1 MISLDDL
8 RFVEALH
15 RTGSM
20 SAAARA
26 LNVTPPAIS
35 MRLKKL
41 EAELGVHLVIRSSRH
56 IRFTGEGEK
65 LALESQALIARVDAL
80 PGMMRADS
88 GALTGSL
95 RIVAP
100 FGFGRAF
107 IAPAMARFAQ
117 AHPALQLD
125 LALSENPWRAAK
137 DADIVIH
144 IGELRDSS
152 WVAHLIARN
161 ERWVCASP
169 AYLAARGMP
178 TDPRQLLEHACLCIQ
193 ENEEDVSLWRYRK
206 RSRSKGKTGK
216 LQSVRIS
223 PMLKSNDGEVV
234 RQWAIAGLGCVLR
247 SEWDAAPSIKR
258 GELKR
263 ILTGFEFEPANVM
276 ALVSERR
283 GISARVNHFI
293 HDLKMQFAPRPP
305 WRHHRPMA
313 R

>member
-41 EAELGVHLVIRSSRH
+41 EAELGVNLVIRNSRH
-56 IRFTGEGEK
+56 TRFTGEGER
-65 LALESQALIARVDAL
+65 LVLEAQTLIARVDAL
-80 PGMMRADS
+80 PGIMRADS
-88 GALTGSL
+88 GVLTGSL

-107 IAPAMARFAQ
+107 VAPIIAQFSRE
-117 AHPALQLD
+117 HPELHLD
-125 LALSENPWRAAK
+125 LALSENPWRATR
-137 DADIVIH
+137 DADVVIH

-169 AYLAARGMP
+169 KYLAARGLP
-178 TDPRQLLEHACLCIQ
+178 TDPRQLLQHACLSVQ

-206 RSRSKGKTGK
+206 KSRGHGKAGK
-216 LQSVRIS
+216 LQSIRIA
-223 PMLKSNDGEVV
+223 PLLKSNDGEVV
-234 RQWAIAGLGCVLR
+234 RNWATTGLGCVLR
-247 SEWDAAPSIKR
+247 SEWDAAPAIKR

-263 ILTGFEFEPANVM
+263 ILTAWEFEPANVM
-276 ALVSERR
+276 ALVSARR
-283 GISARVNHFI
+283 GISTRVNRFI
-293 HDLKMQFAPRPP
+293 QYLKMQFSPKPP
-305 WRHHRPMA
+305 WR
-313 R
+313 

>member
-41 EAELGVHLVIRSSRH
+41 EAELGVIIVIRNSRH
-56 IRFTGEGEK
+56 VRFTSEGER
-65 LALESQALIARVDAL
+65 LVSEAEALISRVDAL
-80 PGMMRADS
+80 PGIMRADS
-88 GALTGSL
+88 GALIGSL

-107 IAPAMARFAQ
+107 IAPIIAEFSR
-117 AHPALQLD
+117 AHPALHLD
-125 LALSENPWRAAK
+125 LALSENPWRANK
-137 DADIVIH
+137 DADVVIH

-169 AYLAARGMP
+169 KYLDASGVP
-178 TDPRQLLEHACLCIQ
+178 TDPRQLLQHVCLSIQ
-193 ENEEDVSLWRYRK
+193 ENEEDVSLWRYRR
-206 RSRSKGKTGK
+206 RSHGRGKVAK
-216 LQSVRIS
+216 LQSIRIA
-223 PMLKSNDGEVV
+223 PVLKSNDGEVV
-234 RQWAIAGLGCVLR
+234 RNWAIMGLGCVLR
-247 SEWDAAPSIKR
+247 SEWDAAPSIER

-263 ILTGFEFEPANVM
+263 ILGGWEFEPANVM
-276 ALVSERR
+276 ALVSARR
-283 GISARVNHFI
+283 GISSRVNSFI
-293 HDLKMQFAPRPP
+293 THLKKQFSPKPP
-305 WRHHRPMA
+305 WR
-313 R
+313 

>member
-41 EAELGVHLVIRSSRH
+41 EAELGVNLVIRNSRH
-56 IRFTGEGEK
+56 VRFTSEGER
-65 LALESQALIARVDAL
+65 LVSEAQTLVSRVDAL
-80 PGMMRADS
+80 PGIMRADS

-107 IAPAMARFAQ
+107 IAPIIAEFSQ
-117 AHPALQLD
+117 AHPALHLD
-125 LALSENPWRAAK
+125 LALSENPWRANK
-137 DADIVIH
+137 DADVVIH

-169 AYLAARGMP
+169 KYLAAHGMP
-178 TDPRQLLEHACLCIQ
+178 TEPRQLLQHACLSIQ
-193 ENEEDVSLWRYRK
+193 ENEEDVCLWRYRK
-206 RSRSKGKTGK
+206 KSRGRGKPGK
-216 LQSVRIS
+216 LQSIRIA
-223 PMLKSNDGEVV
+223 PDLKSNDGEVV
-234 RQWAIAGLGCVLR
+234 RNWAITGLGCVLR
-247 SEWDAAPSIKR
+247 SEWDAAPSIER

-263 ILTGFEFEPANVM
+263 ILTGWEFEPAHVM
-276 ALVSERR
+276 ALVSARR
-283 GISARVNHFI
+283 GISTRVNAFI
-293 HDLKMQFAPRPP
+293 GHLKKQFSPKPP
-305 WRHHRPMA
+305 WR
-313 R
+313 

>member
-41 EAELGVHLVIRSSRH
+41 EAELGVIIVIRNSRH
-56 IRFTGEGEK
+56 VRFTSEGER
-65 LALESQALIARVDAL
+65 LVSEAQALISRVDAL
-80 PGMMRADS
+80 PGIMRADS

-107 IAPAMARFAQ
+107 IAPIIAEFAQ
-117 AHPALQLD
+117 AHPALHLD
-125 LALSENPWRAAK
+125 LALSENPWRANK
-137 DADIVIH
+137 DADVVIH

-169 AYLAARGMP
+169 KYLDANGVP
-178 TDPRQLLEHACLCIQ
+178 DDPRQLLQHACLSIQ

-206 RSRSKGKTGK
+206 ESRGRGKPGK
-216 LQSVRIS
+216 LQSIRIA
-223 PMLKSNDGEVV
+223 PVLKSNDGEVV
-234 RQWAIAGLGCVLR
+234 RNWAAMGLGCVLR
-247 SEWDAAPSIKR
+247 SEWDAAPSIER

-263 ILTGFEFEPANVM
+263 ILAGWEFEPANVM
-276 ALVSERR
+276 ALVSARR
-283 GISARVNHFI
+283 GISTRVNAFI
-293 HDLKMQFAPRPP
+293 GHLKRQFSPKPP
-305 WRHHRPMA
+305 WR
-313 R
+313 

>member
-41 EAELGVHLVIRSSRH
+41 EAELGVNLVIRNSRH
-56 IRFTGEGEK
+56 VRFTSEGER
-65 LALESQALIARVDAL
+65 LVSEAEALVSRVDAL
-80 PGMMRADS
+80 PGIMRADS
-88 GALTGSL
+88 GALTGNL

-107 IAPAMARFAQ
+107 IAPVIAEFAK
-117 AHPALQLD
+117 AHRALHLD
-125 LALSENPWRAAK
+125 LALSENPWRANK
-137 DADIVIH
+137 DADVVIH

-169 AYLAARGMP
+169 EYLAANGVP
-178 TDPRQLLEHACLCIQ
+178 SDPRQLLQHACLSIQ

-206 RSRSKGKTGK
+206 KSRGRGKPGK
-216 LQSVRIS
+216 LQSIRIA
-223 PMLKSNDGEVV
+223 PALKSNDGEVV
-234 RQWAIAGLGCVLR
+234 RNWAAMGLGCVLR
-247 SEWDAAPSIKR
+247 SEWDAAPSIGR

-263 ILTGFEFEPANVM
+263 ILSGWEFEPANVM
-276 ALVSERR
+276 ALVSARR
-283 GISARVNHFI
+283 GISGRVNAFI
-293 HDLKMQFAPRPP
+293 SYLKGRFSPRPP
-305 WRHHRPMA
+305 WR
-313 R
+313 

>member
-41 EAELGVHLVIRSSRH
+41 EAELGINLVVRNSRH
-56 IRFTGEGEK
+56 VRFTSEGER
-65 LALESQALIARVDAL
+65 LVSEAQALVARIDAV
-80 PGMMRADS
+80 PGIMRADS

-107 IAPAMARFAQ
+107 IAPIIAKFSQ
-117 AHPALQLD
+117 AHPALHLE
-125 LALSENPWRAAK
+125 LALSENPWRANR
-137 DADIVIH
+137 DADVVIH

-169 AYLAARGMP
+169 KYLAARGMP
-178 TDPRQLLEHACLCIQ
+178 TDPRQLLQHACLSIQ

-206 RSRSKGKTGK
+206 KPRGRGKAGK
-216 LQSVRIS
+216 LQSIRIS
-223 PMLKSNDGEVV
+223 PVLKSNDGEVV
-234 RQWAIAGLGCVLR
+234 RNWASMGLGCALR
-247 SEWDAAPSIKR
+247 SEWDAAPSIAR

-263 ILTGFEFEPANVM
+263 ILTGWEFEAANVM
-276 ALVSERR
+276 ALVSARR
-283 GISARVNHFI
+283 GISTRVNFFI
-293 HDLKMQFAPRPP
+293 AYLKTQFAPKPP
-305 WRHHRPMA
+305 WR
-313 R
+313 

>member
-41 EAELGVHLVIRSSRH
+41 EAELGVNLVIRNSRH
-56 IRFTGEGEK
+56 VRFTSEGER
-65 LALESQALIARVDAL
+65 LVSEAQALISRVDAL
-80 PGMMRADS
+80 PGIMRADS

-100 FGFGRAF
+100 FGFGRTFVAPI
-107 IAPAMARFAQ
+107 IATFSQ
-117 AHPALQLD
+117 THPALHLD
-125 LALSENPWRAAK
+125 LALSENPWRANK

-152 WVAHLIARN
+152 WVGHLIARN

-169 AYLAARGMP
+169 DYLAANGVP
-178 TDPRQLLEHACLCIQ
+178 SDPRELLHHACLSIQ

-206 RSRSKGKTGK
+206 KLRGRGKTAK
-216 LQSVRIS
+216 LQSIRIA
-223 PMLKSNDGEVV
+223 PDLKSNDGEVV
-234 RQWAIAGLGCVLR
+234 RNWATLGLGCVLR
-247 SEWDAAPSIKR
+247 SEWDAAPSIGR

-263 ILTGFEFEPANVM
+263 ILTGWEFEPANVM
-276 ALVSERR
+276 ALVSARR
-283 GISARVNHFI
+283 GISTRVNAFI
-293 HDLKMQFAPRPP
+293 SYLKTQFSPKPP
-305 WRHHRPMA
+305 WR
-313 R
+313 

>member
-1 MISLDDL
+1 MISVDDL

-41 EAELGVHLVIRSSRH
+41 EAELGINLVVRNSRH
-56 IRFTGEGEK
+56 TRFTSEGEK
-65 LALESQALIARVDAL
+65 LVSEAQALVTRIEAL
-80 PGMMRADS
+80 PGIMRADS

-107 IAPAMARFAQ
+107 IAPIIAKFSQ

-125 LALSENPWRAAK
+125 LALSENPWRANK
-137 DADIVIH
+137 DADVVIH

-169 AYLAARGMP
+169 KYLDAHGIP
-178 TDPRQLLEHACLCIQ
+178 TDPRQLLQHACLSIQ

-206 RSRSKGKTGK
+206 KSRGRGKAGK
-216 LQSVRIS
+216 LQSIRIS
-223 PMLKSNDGEVV
+223 PVLKSNDGEVV
-234 RQWAIAGLGCVLR
+234 RNWASMGLGCALR
-247 SEWDAAPSIKR
+247 SEWDAAPSVAR

-263 ILTGFEFEPANVM
+263 ILTGWEFEAANVM
-276 ALVSERR
+276 ALVSARR
-283 GISARVNHFI
+283 GISTRVNSFI
-293 HDLKMQFAPRPP
+293 ACLKTEFAPKPP
-305 WRHHRPMA
+305 WR
-313 R
+313 

>member
-41 EAELGVHLVIRSSRH
+41 EAELGVNLVIRNSRH
-56 IRFTGEGEK
+56 VRFTSEGER
-65 LALESQALIARVDAL
+65 LVSEAQALVIRVDAL
-80 PGMMRADS
+80 PGIMRADS

-107 IAPAMARFAQ
+107 IAPIIAEFSR
-117 AHPALQLD
+117 AHPALRLD
-125 LALSENPWRAAK
+125 LALSENPWQANK
-137 DADIVIH
+137 DADVVIH

-169 AYLAARGMP
+169 KYLAANGLP
-178 TDPRQLLEHACLCIQ
+178 TEPRQLLQHACLSIQ

-206 RSRSKGKTGK
+206 KSRGRGKPGK
-216 LQSVRIS
+216 LQSIRIA
-223 PMLKSNDGEVV
+223 PVLKSNDGEVV
-234 RQWAIAGLGCVLR
+234 RNWAITGLGCVLR
-247 SEWDAAPSIKR
+247 SEWDAAPSIER

-263 ILTGFEFEPANVM
+263 ILPGWEFEPANVM
-276 ALVSERR
+276 ALVSARR
-283 GISARVNHFI
+283 GISTRVNAFI
-293 HDLKMQFAPRPP
+293 GYLKRRFLPKPP
-305 WRHHRPMA
+305 WR
-313 R
+313 

>member
-26 LNVTPPAIS
+26 LNVTPPAMS

-41 EAELGVHLVIRSSRH
+41 EAELGINLVVRNSRH
-56 IRFTGEGEK
+56 TRFTSEGEK
-65 LALESQALIARVDAL
+65 LVAEAQALVTRIDAL
-80 PGMMRADS
+80 PDVMRADS

-107 IAPAMARFAQ
+107 IAPLIAKFSQ
-117 AHPALQLD
+117 SHPALHLD
-125 LALSENPWRAAK
+125 LALSENPWRANR
-137 DADIVIH
+137 DADVVIH

-169 AYLAARGMP
+169 KYLDTHGVPA
-178 TDPRQLLEHACLCIQ
+178 DPRQLLHHACLSIQ

-206 RSRSKGKTGK
+206 KLRGRAKAGK
-216 LQSVRIS
+216 LQSIRIA
-223 PMLKSNDGEVV
+223 PLLKSNDGEVV
-234 RQWAIAGLGCVLR
+234 RNCACMGLGCALR
-247 SEWDAAPSIKR
+247 SEWDAAPSISR

-263 ILTGFEFEPANVM
+263 ILAGWEFEAANVM
-276 ALVSERR
+276 ALVSARR
-283 GISARVNHFI
+283 GISRRVNSFI
-293 HDLKMQFAPRPP
+293 SYLKAQFAPKPP
-305 WRHHRPMA
+305 WR
-313 R
+313 

>member
-1 MISLDDL
+1 MISVDDL

-41 EAELGVHLVIRSSRH
+41 EAELGINLVVRNSRH
-56 IRFTGEGEK
+56 TRFTSEGEK
-65 LALESQALIARVDAL
+65 LVSEAQALVTRIEAL
-80 PGMMRADS
+80 PGIMRADS

-107 IAPAMARFAQ
+107 IAPIIAKFSQ

-125 LALSENPWRAAK
+125 LALSENPWRANK
-137 DADIVIH
+137 DADVVIH

-169 AYLAARGMP
+169 KYLDAHGIP
-178 TDPRQLLEHACLCIQ
+178 TDPRQLLQHACLSIQ

-206 RSRSKGKTGK
+206 KSRGRGKAGK
-216 LQSVRIS
+216 LHSIRIS
-223 PMLKSNDGEVV
+223 PVLKSNDGEVV
-234 RQWAIAGLGCVLR
+234 RNWASMGLGCALR
-247 SEWDAAPSIKR
+247 SEWDAVPSIGR

-263 ILTGFEFEPANVM
+263 ILTGWEFEAANVM
-276 ALVSERR
+276 ALVSARR
-283 GISARVNHFI
+283 GISRRVNSFI
-293 HDLKMQFAPRPP
+293 ACLKTQFAPKPP
-305 WRHHRPMA
+305 WR
-313 R
+313 

>member
-41 EAELGVHLVIRSSRH
+41 EAELGVNLVIRNSRH
-56 IRFTGEGEK
+56 VRFTSEGEK
-65 LALESQALIARVDAL
+65 LVSEAQALISRVDAL
-80 PGMMRADS
+80 PGIMRADS

-107 IAPAMARFAQ
+107 IAPAIAGFAQ
-117 AHPALQLD
+117 AHPVLHLD
-125 LALSENPWRAAK
+125 LALSENPWRANK
-137 DADIVIH
+137 DADVVIH

-169 AYLAARGMP
+169 AYLAANGVP
-178 TDPRQLLEHACLCIQ
+178 SDPRQLLDHACLSIQ

-206 RSRSKGKTGK
+206 KSRGRGKPGK
-216 LQSVRIS
+216 LQSIRIA
-223 PMLKSNDGEVV
+223 PVLKSNDGEVV
-234 RQWAIAGLGCVLR
+234 RNWASIGLGCVLR
-247 SEWDAAPSIKR
+247 SEWDAAPSIER

-263 ILTGFEFEPANVM
+263 ILNRWEFEPANVM
-276 ALVSERR
+276 ALVSARR
-283 GISARVNHFI
+283 GISTRVNAFI
-293 HDLKMQFAPRPP
+293 AYLKRQFSPKPP
-305 WRHHRPMA
+305 WR
-313 R
+313 

>member
-1 MISLDDL
+1 MISVDDL

-41 EAELGVHLVIRSSRH
+41 EAELGVHLVIRNSRH
-56 IRFTGEGEK
+56 VRFTSEGER
-65 LALESQALIARVDAL
+65 LVLEAELLINRVDAL
-80 PGMMRADS
+80 PGVLRADS

-107 IAPAMARFAQ
+107 IAPIIASFSQ
-117 AHPALQLD
+117 AHPALHLD
-125 LALSENPWRAAK
+125 LALSENPWRANK
-137 DADIVIH
+137 DADVVIH

-169 AYLAARGMP
+169 KYLAAKGVP
-178 TDPRQLLEHACLCIQ
+178 ADPRQLLQHACLSIQ

-206 RSRSKGKTGK
+206 KLRGRGGAAK
-216 LQSVRIS
+216 LQSIRIA
-223 PMLKSNDGEVV
+223 PLLKSNDGEVV
-234 RQWAIAGLGCVLR
+234 RNWAAMGLGCVLR
-247 SEWDAAPSIKR
+247 SEWDATASIHR

-263 ILTGFEFEPANVM
+263 ILGGWEFGSANVM
-276 ALVSERR
+276 ALVSARR
-283 GISARVNHFI
+283 GISTRVNSFI
-293 HDLKMQFAPRPP
+293 SYLKRQFLPKPP
-305 WRHHRPMA
+305 WR
-313 R
+313 